1 MSLFPEINTSLFW
14 LGLVEFRLNNKS
26 HLELEDGPVTSN
38 NADPSHQKRVT
49 FIISIFYAS

>member
-1 MSLFPEINTSLFW
+1 MALFPEINTSLFW

-26 HLELEDGPVTSN
+26 HLELEDGPMTRN